1 MHGLRMV
8 FPASKKAN
16 LFASCACAPLP
27 LCFANDRL
35 SVHVC
40 THTALTASMVNAN
53 RRAHSKKKKCAGKVG
68 GGGYIRKFLL
78 HETSPHKTAV
88 GVHRTIR
95 IVTKPGPHDIQ
106 GVPYSTLKHRAER
119 SAATYAKKGLQSGI
133 RSFLPPSLGGP
144 RNNGGDAGAQ
154 IAWGRFKWG
163 LLGKL
168 ILFE

>member
-1 MHGLRMV
+1 MHGLCMV

-88 GVHRTIR
+88 GVHGTIR

-119 SAATYAKKGLQSGI
+119 SALTYEYAKKGLQSV
-133 RSFLPPSLGGP
+133 
-144 RNNGGDAGAQ
+144 
-154 IAWGRFKWG
+154 
-163 LLGKL
+163 
-168 ILFE
+168 

>member
-1 MHGLRMV
+1 MHGLCMV

-40 THTALTASMVNAN
+40 THTALTASMLKAN

-68 GGGYIRKFLL
+68 GGGYI
-78 HETSPHKTAV
+78 
-88 GVHRTIR
+88 RTIR

-119 SAATYAKKGLQSGI
+119 SALTYAKKGLQSGI

-154 IAWGRFKWG
+154 IAWGRSKWG
-163 LLGKL
+163 L
-168 ILFE
+168 